1 MASKSD
7 QPMPLLDSIDDPKGI
22 VHVMPEDVGEGE
34 RGEYFVRRVQEIRW
48 ELFGLLVQLDEV
60 EGPTEAA
67 MMLIP
72 HAIDLLGVVARTE
85 AAWIDDS
92 ESNLGAGIF
101 YPKHDRDD

>member
-1 MASKSD
+1 
-7 QPMPLLDSIDDPKGI
+7 
-22 VHVMPEDVGEGE
+22 
-34 RGEYFVRRVQEIRW
+34 
-48 ELFGLLVQLDEV
+48 
-60 EGPTEAA
+60 

-101 YPKHDRDD
+101 YPKRDRDD

>member
-7 QPMPLLDSIDDPKGI
+7 QPMPLLDSIDNPRGI
-22 VHVMPEDVGEGE
+22 VHVMPDDVEEDD

-72 HAIDLLGVVARTE
+72 HAIDLLGVVARAE
-85 AAWIDDS
+85 AASIDDP
-92 ESNLGAGIF
+92 ESSLGAGIF
-101 YPKHDRDD
+101 YPRRDRD